1 MKKHIKQIFMCIAII
16 LIVSG
21 TILSRPIADLDEIWN
36 YNTARVISEGKIP
49 YKDVSMITT
58 PLLPSINAICLKI
71 FSNNLLTMRILA
83 IILISSILL
92 MVYFILNKLKVQK
105 CISILSTMFIG
116 YLLQNYF
123 CIDYNFFVLF
133 LTLIII
139 YLEIRNLD
147 NTTQSN
153 TQNKKQQLKHNL
165 LIGILAGLCIITK
178 QTTGMLI
185 SIAVLSYEIII
196 LLYNNYRDKQQTRYH
211 KK

>member
-1 MKKHIKQIFMCIAII
+1 MKKHIKQICMCIAII
-16 LIVSG
+16 IIVSG
-21 TILSRPIADLDEIWN
+21 TILSRPIADLDELWN

-58 PLLPSINAICLKI
+58 PLLPAINAIFLKI

-123 CIDYNFFVLF
+123 NNNLF
-133 LTLIII
+133 
-139 YLEIRNLD
+139 RN
-147 NTTQSN
+147 
-153 TQNKKQQLKHNL
+153 
-165 LIGILAGLCIITK
+165 
-178 QTTGMLI
+178 
-185 SIAVLSYEIII
+185 
-196 LLYNNYRDKQQTRYH
+196 
-211 KK
+211 